1 MSDSW
6 LMGVRSGDNRILK
19 AVNND
24 KQLAAGILD
33 ALQNNQVERVL
44 SKVDANGN
52 VTTYRLDSDGNIIGV
67 WP

>member
-33 ALQNNQVERVL
+33 ALQ
-44 SKVDANGN
+44 
-52 VTTYRLDSDGNIIGV
+52 TTK
-67 WP
+67 

>member
-1 MSDSW
+1 
-6 LMGVRSGDNRILK
+6 
-19 AVNND
+19 VNND